1 MIHQTS
7 IQRYEQDYDD
17 MTLVTDGEWVKF
29 VDHCELVDS
38 LEATKREAVLQSLAS
53 LGQAEDAYL
62 AQLDAEKQRDLAAD
76 EAMLLRSILRTALNS
91 LSGDEPEWAI
101 RARVA
106 LKGAEQ

>member
-1 MIHQTS
+1 MTS
-7 IQRYEQDYDD
+7 LARY
-17 MTLVTDGEWVKF
+17 TVTDATLDDRGEWIKF
-29 VDHCELVDS
+29 EDYLKATDHLDKER
-38 LEATKREAVLQSLAS
+38 REAVLQSLAS